1 MGSSTA
7 RSLDREPAAL
17 AMRIGVVAAEAALA
31 TFARN
36 LDLDDLEDGIDFQGA
51 IGPAE
56 WPVFSLV
63 IDTLAEAG
71 PGDRRTLDGFEVR
84 AMKQKI
90 DDNQPTEFPS
100 AVVGLMKALWK
111 PMVEGMVIDWN
122 NKEQDDARV
131 PAGVFKHCYQAY
143 TTVSFFGSSQT
154 TRNWAHPAVPMSGS
168 VRSQSTDST
177 FSMVLLEFGLEGATS
192 EIGI

>member
-1 MGSSTA
+1 MGSSTV

-36 LDLDDLEDGIDFQGA
+36 LDLEDLDDLADGIDFQGA

-71 PGDRRTLDGFEVR
+71 PGDRRTLDERR
-84 AMKQKI
+84 A
-90 DDNQPTEFPS
+90 D
-100 AVVGLMKALWK
+100 ALN
-111 PMVEGMVIDWN
+111 DL
-122 NKEQDDARV
+122 ARICMAAKDR
-131 PAGVFKHCYQAY
+131 AGA
-143 TTVSFFGSSQT
+143 
-154 TRNWAHPAVPMSGS
+154 A
-168 VRSQSTDST
+168 
-177 FSMVLLEFGLEGATS
+177 
-192 EIGI
+192 